1 MSLRL
6 QRWWRYSLR
15 RLRILISVYEVHA
28 IGVDAWRGS
37 RVVDANACI
46 ITTLVVYVFD
56 VEGLVYVSVRISCEH
71 GRGDVH
77 EYVLG
82 RSLGS

>member
-6 QRWWRYSLR
+6 QRWWRDSLG
-15 RLRILISVYEVHA
+15 RLRILFSVYEVHT

-37 RVVDANACI
+37 RVVNANACI
-46 ITTLVVYVFD
+46 IAALVVDVLD
-56 VEGLVYVSVRISCEH
+56 VEGLVYVSVRIFCEH
-71 GRGDVH
+71 GRRGVH
-77 EYVLG
+77 EYVQG